1 MISYLFDAVLLLAL
15 IATSVQV
22 AIMYRQLRRLR
33 AHDGE
38 YRRILR
44 ETSAALD
51 SIDGA
56 VRDIN
61 AHGSQIILTL
71 GERIED
77 AEALVARLEVGLEAL
92 SEPLARLEAASHRP
106 VLAWSAPE
114 PVRPTYQP
122 ETVRK
127 PQPASESL
135 SRRYFEPAPGA
146 RPQAYTAPLSQSQ
159 SPAAQVHAP
168 TAAAPTLGDY
178 LGRWKPSP
186 AVTTRS
192 VLRAER
198 I

>member
-15 IATSVQV
+15 IATSVMV
-22 AIMYRQLRRLR
+22 ATMYRQLRRLR

-44 ETSAALD
+44 ETGAALD

-71 GERIED
+71 GERIEE
-77 AEALVARLEVGLEAL
+77 AEAMVARLEDGMEAIR
-92 SEPLARLEAASHRP
+92 EPLERLEAASHRP

-114 PVRPTYQP
+114 AARPSYQ
-122 ETVRK
+122 
-127 PQPASESL
+127 PQPARKVEPVVESTA
-135 SRRYFEPAPGA
+135 RHRFEPALST
-146 RPQAYTAPLSQSQ
+146 RPEPYSAPLP
-159 SPAAQVHAP
+159 PAPSATLRAP
-168 TAAAPTLGDY
+168 TASAPTLGDY
-178 LGRWKPSP
+178 LGRWKPSAASGPRRP
-186 AVTTRS
+186 ALQS
-192 VLRAER
+192 GR